1 MLALQSS
8 NPVLANE
15 HLGSVMGEA
24 EASSNTA
31 TVMGVVNKTSLLVGI
46 AVVAGSIAYALTAS
60 NPALTMVFWAVSGL
74 VSLVM
79 FFVLWRKPAVS
90 APVAFI
96 YSIVQGCFL
105 GSLSNQ
111 LESILVAQGISVA
124 GGSLA
129 LQAFVVTAGVTLAT
143 LALYRAG
150 ILRPTRMFNAIV
162 TSLVGGIAMTYMIS
176 IVLMLVGIQMPFL
189 SLGSALQGG
198 TPALIGLG
206 LNAAILIVAALTLVM
221 DFGQIESAVANR
233 APKSMEWFLSFGLV
247 VSLAWIYFE
256 ALKMVF
262 RVAVLLNNRK

>member
-15 HLGSVMGEA
+15 HLGSVLSEA
-24 EASSNTA
+24 EASPQTA
-31 TVMGVVNKTSLLVGI
+31 TITGVINKTSILVGT
-46 AVVAGSIAYALTAS
+46 AVVAGAVAYSLTTA
-60 NPALTMVFWAVSGL
+60 NPALTMVFWGVSGL

-79 FFVLWRKPAVS
+79 FFTLWRKPAVS
-90 APVAFI
+90 PAVAFI

-105 GSLSNQ
+105 GSLACQ
-111 LESILVAQGISVA
+111 LEAILASQDIAVA

-162 TSLVGGIAMTYMIS
+162 TSLVGGIAVTYLIS
-176 IVLMLVGIQMPFL
+176 IVLMFFGIQMPFL
-189 SLGSALQGG
+189 SLGSAFEGG

-221 DFGQIESAVANR
+221 DFGQIEAAVESR
-233 APKSMEWFLSFGLV
+233 APRSMEWFLSFGLV

-256 ALKMVF
+256 ALKLVF
-262 RVAVLLNNRK
+262 RIAILLQNRR